1 MEMKGHRKASSGQWL
16 FVFLV
21 VSLNIVCLCILHNL
35 MEGSTV
41 KHGVE
46 CSSRGCFLCRAR
58 PVIRV
63 NAALEVNPTI
73 LNPENKACSL
83 EDVKVSW

>member
-1 MEMKGHRKASSGQWL
+1 
-16 FVFLV
+16 V
-21 VSLNIVCLCILHNL
+21 CILQF
-35 MEGSTV
+35 GGKGIV
-41 KHGVE
+41 YHGAE
-46 CSSRGCFLCRAR
+46 RCSKGCLLCRAR

-83 EDVKVSW
+83 ADVKVSW

>member
-1 MEMKGHRKASSGQWL
+1 MVICFPCGFTKYS
-16 FVFLV
+16 
-21 VSLNIVCLCILHNL
+21 VCVYIAQFD
-35 MEGSTV
+35 GGGGIV

-83 EDVKVSW
+83 GDVKVSW